1 MAESSCA
8 VILAAGVSRRLM
20 PLTRDIPKCL
30 LVLAGRT
37 LLERQLALL
46 ADAGIDDVVIV
57 TGHGAEAVRAACA
70 GRARCV
76 HNPHFEA
83 TNSLYSLA
91 LAEEAM
97 PEGPMLLLNSDVLVH
112 PALVERLLAEP
123 AENALLVDLEA
134 RLDDE
139 AMKVAVSAGRV
150 VAIDKGL
157 DLSRTDGE
165 NVGVVKFGRA
175 GRRALFRA
183 ARGLLS
189 EGRLSAWAPAAYQEI
204 LEEAPIAAIPTGG
217 LPWIEIDF
225 PEDLARAERDIVP
238 RVDGIVPPLRRPDRT
253 RKGGLRASAHIGVRS

>member
-1 MAESSCA
+1 
-8 VILAAGVSRRLM
+8 M

-30 LVLAGRT
+30 LVLGGRT

-46 ADAGIDDVVIV
+46 ADLGIEDVVVV

-76 HNPHFEA
+76 HNPHFEV

-91 LAEEAM
+91 LAEDAM
-97 PEGPMLLLNSDVLVH
+97 PEGPMLLLNSDVLIH
-112 PALVERLLAEP
+112 PALVERLLADP
-123 AENALLVDLEA
+123 ADDALLVDLDS

-139 AMKVAVSAGRV
+139 AMKVAISAGKV
-150 VAIDKGL
+150 VAIDKRL
-157 DLSRTDGE
+157 DRSITDGE
-165 NVGVVKFGRA
+165 NVGVVKFGRE

-204 LEEAPIAAIPTGG
+204 LEERPITAVPTDG

-225 PEDLARAERDIVP
+225 PEDLVRAMRDVVP
-238 RVDGIVPPLRRPDRT
+238 RIDGAVGHGRARGRAG
-253 RKGGLRASAHIGVRS
+253 KGTLRASAHIGARP